1 VCPPNPGISTY
12 VHLRRSESVLT
23 SLLVTVISI
32 LPLSLTAFGV
42 MYLQFHKG
50 PSGNVPVIAK
60 PSFLAGNDSGVQRIS
75 CRTVD
80 GIPTTVSE
88 SDGKTIPLIRWISNE
103 MAASGYG
110 TEKRCE
116 IVSSKF
122 ESYRSQGTLQY
133 ITTGRENNLPVICVA
148 TAKGGPCIGT
158 LYTLKKGQDPVR
170 TLQKLFHLRRGASG
184 PISESGGEGR
194 LYISFDELISAP

>member
-1 VCPPNPGISTY
+1 MC
-12 VHLRRSESVLT
+12 LQLQ
-23 SLLVTVISI
+23 TV
-32 LPLSLTAFGV
+32 AFG
-42 MYLQFHKG
+42 
-50 PSGNVPVIAK
+50 NVQVLAK
-60 PSFLAGNDSGVQRIS
+60 TATVAGNDSGMQRIF
-75 CRTVD
+75 CRIID

-88 SDGKTIPLIRWISNE
+88 SGEKTIPLIKWISNE

-122 ESYRSQGTLQY
+122 ESYRSQGTLRY

-148 TAKGGPCIGT
+148 SVKGGPCIGT
-158 LYTLKKGQDPVR
+158 LYTLKKDQDPVR